1 LSLAK
6 VGEGDIDIARPDR
19 NDVLARKHGSVTSDI
34 ARRFTV
40 AHDVQ
45 QVGPD
50 LSLSHGAG
58 LGRERTMTERLWAR
72 YAETVLIFATDPEIF
87 VDLRAALPPRVR
99 EGLRAIGVDGRFA
112 VLTAYNPRGE
122 NFSDADNNQRSAQ
135 LESELR
141 SSGHEFVGVDACSPD
156 RSHCECSVALQAP
169 LAQAVEIAR
178 RYEQL
183 AVFWFD
189 GAEFW
194 IEPVIAN
201 RRRVRLPARIDA

>member
-1 LSLAK
+1 
-6 VGEGDIDIARPDR
+6 
-19 NDVLARKHGSVTSDI
+19 
-34 ARRFTV
+34 
-40 AHDVQ
+40 
-45 QVGPD
+45 
-50 LSLSHGAG
+50 
-58 LGRERTMTERLWAR
+58 MTERLWAR

-99 EGLRAIGVDGRFA
+99 DGLRTIGVDGRFA

-122 NFSDADNNQRSAQ
+122 NFSDADNNRRSAQ

-141 SSGHEFVGVDACSPD
+141 SSGHEFVRVDACSPD

-183 AVFWFD
+183 AIFWFD

-201 RRRVRLPARIDA
+201 RPETRLPARTDA